1 MLIKGMKYVSSA
13 SNPPPRI
20 FFNLRPLS
28 LDLKFSS
35 TIPVNWTAT
44 SWAKGPRVPEMGPNF
59 LTYWGGVVLIFDL
72 VTCPGKDVEGNLKY
86 NVSH

>member
-1 MLIKGMKYVSSA
+1 MSHLPA
-13 SNPPPRI
+13 PPPPRI